1 MRIELNRTEK
11 ALTDRSLLGLTEL
24 NEARADDDDEEDVGI
39 KYQKPDG
46 RRPRTSQLGNNKTR
60 KNNQPWQPPLTKV
73 CMIWRNVRAAGEF
86 LDTCLALRC
95 WLLTYYCPAVGPLTG
110 QRRRKKQ

>member
-60 KNNQPWQPPLTKV
+60 KNNQPRQPPLTKV
-73 CMIWRNVRAAGEF
+73 
-86 LDTCLALRC
+86 RC
-95 WLLTYYCPAVGPLTG
+95 V
-110 QRRRKKQ
+110 

>member
-46 RRPRTSQLGNNKTR
+46 AAADQEPANWETTKPERTTSPGSHHSQR
-60 KNNQPWQPPLTKV
+60 
-73 CMIWRNVRAAGEF
+73 
-86 LDTCLALRC
+86 
-95 WLLTYYCPAVGPLTG
+95 
-110 QRRRKKQ
+110 